1 MKNISIIGC
10 GFVGL
15 CLAVVLSCRNFKV
28 IAVDVDKEK
37 ILNIKNGKAPFYE
50 SNLDKLLNI
59 AIKNGIEFT
68 NDVNYAIKN
77 SEITFVTV
85 GTPSKEDGSA
95 NLQYLE
101 SAIRTIAQNLRAK
114 GNFHTVVI
122 KSTVIP
128 TTTNQV
134 VKPILEEISKKKVGI
149 DVGLVMNPEFLR
161 EGSAIHDTENPH
173 LIVIGANDEK
183 SSKILECNYQE
194 VYQKENPEVIK
205 TNIETAELIKYA
217 NNAFLATKISFINT
231 IANICQRIPGTD
243 VGIISRAIGKDPRI
257 GSLFLN
263 AGPGYGG
270 SCFPKDVSALINFS
284 KKIGYDPLLISATH
298 QVNITQAQKVMD
310 LIKKNLGE
318 LDGKKISVLGLAFK
332 GNTDDIRESVS
343 LRLINLL
350 LKEGTKISAHD
361 PMAIEN
367 SKKIFES
374 QVNFCEEIVDC
385 LKNSHC
391 CVIMTDW
398 EQYKTLN
405 PEIFKV
411 MKNPLIID
419 ARRILEKRKFNS
431 DVKLIITGTYND
443 K

>member
-194 VYQKENPEVIK
+194 VYKKENPEVIK

-284 KKIGYDPLLISATH
+284 KKIGYEPLLISATH

-318 LDGKKISVLGLAFK
+318 FNGKKISVLGLAFK
-332 GNTDDIRESVS
+332 NNTDDIRESVS
-343 LRLINLL
+343 TRLINLL
-350 LKEGTKISAHD
+350 LKENSKIFAYD

-367 SKKIFES
+367 SKSILQNK
-374 QVNFCEEIVDC
+374 VTFCENIDDC
-385 LKNSHC
+385 VKESDC
-391 CVIMTDW
+391 CVIMTEWD
-398 EQYKTLN
+398 E
-405 PEIFKV
+405 FKKISKNTFGT
-411 MKNPLIID
+411 MKNKLVID
-419 ARRILEKRKFNS
+419 ARRILNHELFDDS
-431 DVKLIITGTYND
+431 IKLITLGSNP
-443 K
+443 

>member
-1 MKNISIIGC
+1 MKSVSIIGC
-10 GFVGL
+10 GYVGL

-28 IAVDVDKEK
+28 IAGDIDKEK
-37 ILNIKNGKAPFYE
+37 ILKIKNGNSPFYE

-59 AIKNGIEFT
+59 ALKKGIEFT

-85 GTPSKEDGSA
+85 GTPPKEDGSA

-101 SAIRTIAQNLRAK
+101 SAIRTIAQNLRDK
-114 GNFHTVVI
+114 GDFHSVVI
-122 KSTVIP
+122 KSTVVP
-128 TTTNQV
+128 TTTNQL

-183 SSKILECNYQE
+183 SSKILECYYQE

-257 GSLFLN
+257 SSLFLN

-284 KKIGYDPLLISATH
+284 KKIGYEPLLISATH

-332 GNTDDIRESVS
+332 SNTDDIRESVS
-343 LRLINLL
+343 TRLINLL
-350 LKEGTKISAHD
+350 LKENSKIFAHD

-367 SKKIFES
+367 SKRIFQNKVTFYENIDDCVKES
-374 QVNFCEEIVDC
+374 D
-385 LKNSHC
+385 C

-398 EQYKTLN
+398 DEYKKISKNT
-405 PEIFKV
+405 FV
-411 MKNPLIID
+411 TMKHKLVID
-419 ARRILEKRKFNS
+419 ARRILNHELFDDS
-431 DVKLIITGTYND
+431 IKLITLGSNP
-443 K
+443 

>member
-1 MKNISIIGC
+1 MKSISIIGS

-28 IAVDVDKEK
+28 IACDVDKEK
-37 ILNIKNGKAPFYE
+37 ILKIKNGKSPFYE

-59 AIKNGIEFT
+59 ALKKGIEFT

-85 GTPSKEDGSA
+85 GTPPKEDGSA

-101 SAIRTIAQNLRAK
+101 SAIRTIAQNLRDK
-114 GNFHTVVI
+114 GDFHSVVI
-122 KSTVIP
+122 KSTVVP
-128 TTTNQV
+128 TTTNQL

-183 SSKILECNYQE
+183 SSKILECYYQE
-194 VYQKENPEVIK
+194 VYQKKNPEVIK

-257 GSLFLN
+257 SSLFLN

-284 KKIGYDPLLISATH
+284 KKIGYEPLLISATH

-332 GNTDDIRESVS
+332 SNTDDIRESVS
-343 LRLINLL
+343 TRLINLL
-350 LKEGTKISAHD
+350 LKENSKIFAYD

-367 SKKIFES
+367 SKSILQNK
-374 QVNFCEEIVDC
+374 VTFCENIDDC
-385 LKNSHC
+385 VKESDC
-391 CVIMTDW
+391 CVIMTEWD
-398 EQYKTLN
+398 E
-405 PEIFKV
+405 FKKISKNTFGT
-411 MKNPLIID
+411 MKNKLVID
-419 ARRILEKRKFNS
+419 ARRILNHELFDDS
-431 DVKLIITGTYND
+431 IKLITLGSNP
-443 K
+443 